1 MQRTIFKG
9 ITVALVLLIS
19 GIDSFGNLAGAQEG
33 DSSPER
39 QTLIR
44 NVSIW
49 DGTSDAAQPGQDL
62 IVTGN
67 LITEIGE
74 GLNASADAEVID
86 GGGLVLMPGI
96 IDAHTHISTSIS
108 PNEVVHEDPAY
119 VAAHSYQIAR
129 MLLMRG
135 WTTLRDMG
143 GPSPGVARAIDEG
156 VAIGPR
162 IYPSAMTIS
171 QTSGHGDKRT
181 RTAPHPNITGI
192 RDHASDRFRQVAD
205 GPDEVRR
212 AVRES
217 LRQGASQ
224 IKLTA
229 GGGISSDYN
238 PIDSVQFSPA
248 ELRAAVEAA
257 ADWSTYVAVHAYTD
271 KSVNR
276 ALDAGV
282 KVIEHGHLLSRSTL
296 RRIKSEGA
304 FLSSQS
310 FGFVRELRLDQ
321 SSARARK
328 ALMVLDG
335 VDAMMETAK
344 DVGLPVAFGTDAFG
358 TIATYKRGVKEFTYR
373 KRWFDS
379 IEILKQATSHNA
391 KLLALTGPRNPYPD
405 GPLGVIVEG
414 AYADL
419 LIVAGDPLSDASILE
434 DYETTIK
441 LIMKDGA
448 VYKNILAE

>member
-143 GPSPGVARAIDEG
+143 GPSPGLRAPLMRALRLARVFTLRHDHLANQRAWRQAHADG
-156 VAIGPR
+156 
-162 IYPSAMTIS
+162 
-171 QTSGHGDKRT
+171 
-181 RTAPHPNITGI
+181 TAPQYHRHP
-192 RDHASDRFRQVAD
+192 RPCF
-205 GPDEVRR
+205 
-212 AVRES
+212 
-217 LRQGASQ
+217 
-224 IKLTA
+224 
-229 GGGISSDYN
+229 
-238 PIDSVQFSPA
+238 
-248 ELRAAVEAA
+248 
-257 ADWSTYVAVHAYTD
+257 
-271 KSVNR
+271 
-276 ALDAGV
+276 
-282 KVIEHGHLLSRSTL
+282 
-296 RRIKSEGA
+296 
-304 FLSSQS
+304 
-310 FGFVRELRLDQ
+310 
-321 SSARARK
+321 
-328 ALMVLDG
+328 
-335 VDAMMETAK
+335 
-344 DVGLPVAFGTDAFG
+344 
-358 TIATYKRGVKEFTYR
+358 
-373 KRWFDS
+373 
-379 IEILKQATSHNA
+379 
-391 KLLALTGPRNPYPD
+391 
-405 GPLGVIVEG
+405 
-414 AYADL
+414 
-419 LIVAGDPLSDASILE
+419 
-434 DYETTIK
+434 
-441 LIMKDGA
+441 
-448 VYKNILAE
+448 